1 VHHLIVA
8 TRNAH
13 KAREIQRILG
23 ADFAVRDL
31 SAHPETPET
40 VESGKTFEENA
51 VLKATAASRQLPG
64 FILADDS
71 GLEVDALGGAPG
83 IYSAR
88 YAGQNATDKQNID
101 KLLTELA
108 RIERAKRSARFRC
121 LIALAREGKLLGTF
135 EGVVEGVIVDPPRG
149 TSGFGYDPI
158 FMPRGFSKTFGQL
171 SPTEKDRVSH
181 RARALK
187 KVRARRTAIK
197 PTDQGLGGGGGAAPG
212 GGGAPG
218 CC

>member
-1 VHHLIVA
+1 MQHLIVA

-13 KAREIQRILG
+13 KTREIQRILG

-31 SAHPETPET
+31 SAYPETPET
-40 VESGKTFEENA
+40 AETGKTFEENA

-64 FILADDS
+64 LVVADDS

-88 YAGQNATDKQNID
+88 YAGQNATDEQNID
-101 KLLTELA
+101 KLLSELA

-121 LIALAREGKLLGTF
+121 VIALAREGKLLGTF
-135 EGVVEGVIVDPPRG
+135 EGVVEGVIVDSPRG

-158 FMPRGFSKTFGQL
+158 FIPQGFEQTFGEL
-171 SPTEKDRVSH
+171 PGEVKNRISH
-181 RARALK
+181 RARAIRLFGRK
-187 KVRARRTAIK
+187 AC
-197 PTDQGLGGGGGAAPG
+197 DF
-212 GGGAPG
+212 
-218 CC
+218 

>member
-1 VHHLIVA
+1 VQHLIVA

-13 KAREIQRILG
+13 KTREIQRILG

-31 SAHPETPET
+31 SAYPETPET
-40 VESGKTFEENA
+40 AETGKTFEENA
-51 VLKATAASRQLPG
+51 VLKATATSRQLPG
-64 FILADDS
+64 LVVADDS

-101 KLLTELA
+101 KLVRKLA

-121 LIALAREGKLLGTF
+121 VIALAREGKLLGTF
-135 EGVVEGVIVDPPRG
+135 KGVVEGVIVDSPRG
-149 TSGFGYDPI
+149 TNGFGYDPI
-158 FMPRGFSKTFGQL
+158 FVPQEFEQTFGEL
-171 SPTEKDRVSH
+171 PAEVKNRISH
-181 RARALK
+181 RGRAIRLFAD
-187 KVRARRTAIK
+187 RLAALE
-197 PTDQGLGGGGGAAPG
+197 PNDQGLGGGGGTPG

>member
-1 VHHLIVA
+1 VQHLIVA

-13 KAREIQRILG
+13 KTREIQRILG

-31 SAHPETPET
+31 SAYPGTPET
-40 VESGKTFEENA
+40 AETGKTFEENA

-64 FILADDS
+64 LVVADDS

-101 KLLTELA
+101 KLVSELA
-108 RIERAKRSARFRC
+108 RMERAKRSARFRC
-121 LIALAREGKLLGTF
+121 VIALAREGKLLGTF
-135 EGVVEGVIVDPPRG
+135 EGIVEGVIVDSPRG
-149 TSGFGYDPI
+149 PSGFGYDPI
-158 FMPRGFSKTFGQL
+158 FIPQEFEQTFGEL
-171 SPTEKDRVSH
+171 PAEVKNRISH
-181 RARALK
+181 RARAIHLLAAMLAALK
-187 KVRARRTAIK
+187 
-197 PTDQGLGGGGGAAPG
+197 PSGQGLGGGGGGAP